1 MKAKYIFLNIYV
13 SQKKRTFEKKKKKNL
28 NTNVIVLNYLRNLR
42 TEEK

>member
-1 MKAKYIFLNIYV
+1 MFHK
-13 SQKKRTFEKKKKKNL
+13 KKRTFEKKKKKKNL

>member
-13 SQKKRTFEKKKKKNL
+13 SQKKTHFWKEKKNL